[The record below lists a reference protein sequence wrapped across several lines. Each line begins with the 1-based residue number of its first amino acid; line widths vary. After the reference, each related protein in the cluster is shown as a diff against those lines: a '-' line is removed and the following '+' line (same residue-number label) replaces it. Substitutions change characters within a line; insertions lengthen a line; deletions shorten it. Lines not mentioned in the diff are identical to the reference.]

1 MRVRPTRESGSEH
14 FSSAPTMIPPPCEAR
29 RDGPPFLPK
38 SRHQTSDESS
48 ESEENSPLLPPF
60 QAAVTY
66 VGTNADGSCLLVG
79 TTEGFLVWT
88 VQPLRC
94 MYTCACGPVTLVE
107 MLLRT
112 SLVAVVGSGLSPTS
126 SRRLLTLFNCRV
138 TPPSVSTSSPCSAC
152 AQMPGESS
160 LGLEAIKASLVLPD
174 AVAALRLTPE
184 RLVAFLHREIHFFAL
199 HNLARLHVLRREQLV
214 ILEPVLPPHLQ
225 RRFPAETAVN
235 FFRPA
240 ALATKALAETV
251 AQAIAS
257 AETTE
262 GYYGKLSRE
271 EQEEDEDEEEDE
283 GALCGSVLNPAVV
296 VGCPRRRAADR
307 RHFRDRRQMGGS
319 TLGAC
324 DREEAEENAR
334 KKKAVEAA
342 TEAAGRGKGGREGD
356 AVCAVCWTPQHSFL
370 AVPGSKRRS
379 NSGTASSPSPVR
391 CDATTRLPSVA
402 ASAPQSS
409 ILSSTFSSFS
419 VSPPGVVFLFDLSSL
434 RCLGWRTAHRH
445 RLTAM
450 NFHHSGS
457 RLATLSSRGTLARV
471 FSVPDL
477 TAVATLRLSRP
488 SPQGPLSLP
497 LKRGVGASSRRR
509 RPAGRGRFEYTLSTL
524 SVSSSPSSPSSSPSA
539 SASRS
544 PSLSSSARTSDA
556 PDASARPKDRR
567 VSLPQLEE
575 RPLESPPSPEGPS
588 AASSEATPLSTGL
601 LSPRDPS
608 VASAEPAL
616 SDRND
621 PLFQDAPLSGAP
633 PPSFRSSASASSS
646 SSSSCSPPSSACSAS
661 SSSSPPSPH
670 SSSVSVASA
679 KQRRKSRRQTRREAL
694 RPATPTAKAGEA
706 GSQQTATREEEGSGE
721 AERPLTSAATVR
733 LLKDDRRAA
742 RETPEE
748 EHQKDQTEDEAGG
761 LRVADDGRLETQEA
775 SDDARVQKKKENMAF
790 ADSLRE
796 TGEAFNEEAKE
807 TVSRDGKDSS
817 SLCGMLR
824 RQDPVK
830 PLESHAATTSQPSSL
845 HEAAAAITSSSRSQ
859 EKVSFPSSSP
869 SLSSSP
875 PLSSSSPPL
884 SSSSPPLSSS
894 SPSRSSSA
902 RASLFSSLLSPAPD
916 PEAEETVARAH
927 PDVSCPAA
935 EAATSLWGS
944 VSSSTSNRCRY
955 SQHESP
961 SSPLLPHTAAF
972 SPSPS
977 RYVAEC
983 VPLET
988 DRGSDKRVSF
998 VSSVFSFSSVASVSL
1013 PSSPSSAASR
1023 RRGSLPASRSASWA
1037 LSGSR
1042 RRQECAATDRDSL
1055 QDSGRARVSA
1065 SQGERLLVCSLL
1077 STHPFLPLPQEAE
1090 RDRRS
1095 GISAGRDSCSG
1106 ERDET
1111 PEATTEAR
1119 ARADGG
1125 ASGEDAKGLRRL
1137 RASKTQAANSEE
1149 ERTEKRVP
1157 MVCRSSPGF
1166 RGDRDD
1172 RRGEDSKDKG
1182 EVQRTGEEARDEEE
1196 EPHEAE
1202 EEAKRE
1208 RWKCEG
1214 GRCFSQAGDPEKE
1227 RLFSSAEGSSRTRG
1241 KEGDKNDNRRK
1252 EKKEKAN
1259 KKRKKRREESERRVS
1274 TLEAQEGDLS
1284 GAGAEKRRDEDA
1296 REREASTQ
1304 KERSK
1309 KEKETEESTH
1319 EREGKREE
1327 PCPNAEW
1334 NCVGETDEM
1343 RAADAE
1349 RDDEA
1354 EEGKTAKDK
1363 LQMAEALRGTAVP
1376 SVSRRSSQADGHYTL
1391 LFSPQKETKKEK
1403 RRRRRQSATGIQSA
1417 SSSLPASASSSKLES
1432 RLPVESVKGT
1442 GQTSERKQSTKNEE
1456 ESDRTT
1462 KEKTEETETEE
1473 QTKTDATHSVEA
1485 SPTAGTG
1492 TSFAS
1497 AYVLCDESASDFS
1510 GSSACSL
1517 AGETEEF
1524 ECSQVLA
1531 DAEETEEGV
1540 LISSTSVLVASAVP
1554 LSLKGSEHQ
1563 TFERLSSSAAASSSS
1578 SSPSYRVSASPSEKV
1593 PPPDVYK
1600 ASPVPQTGDAEAGSR
1615 KEERKEERNEE
1626 RKEER
1631 KEEGRRHCGG
1641 AAGENSHELGTVFA
1655 GCVRLLRLKAET
1667 EKSPRERNVGGR
1679 EAERKELR
1687 KENESSTSHV
1697 ASSAEGRDAGSVS
1710 DGTGVFLWSRE
1721 RQATTRARREASKTT
1736 EQKDVEAQESRT
1748 ALACCLSRVEDFRR
1762 GDRDEEWMVLG
1773 REKKSGKKVTTRE
1786 KGKSEA
1792 SKWWGVLAAH
1802 PPPEAPLPSAP
1813 AVVEPPAYGGV
1824 YRRRELSEKR
1834 ERSSWRGDTGGN
1846 LREEAIEG
1854 AENAEAKQRPENVT
1868 DEAGDP
1874 SSSMP
1879 FKDARCQRSETA
1891 ETAET
1896 AERGRGER
1904 NERERRRE
1912 RKCRKC
1918 QRQVAILMSQEACHA
1933 GAVAYERERG
1943 PRIPYIAF
1951 DAEGSLLTATSGD
1964 GWVYVF
1970 QLSSASASSLP
1981 RPSAVHTPQG
1991 HAFASFLSRTATEDN
2006 CRFSASSRETPFPLS
2021 SPDGVPCRP
2030 SMGAAANQVS
2040 AKETNVTEERHHSAV
2055 PPFSSPSFAA
2065 SSTWTS
2071 PSFLSFSEDSN
2082 RRDKEN
2088 ARKEGD
2094 RRDAGSLSASL
2105 GSYATSA
2112 VSSLLSFFLPGSE
2125 ALVEAQSCCCY
2136 LQLPHFKNRLSRQCV
2151 PMLLGAEPTSP
2162 ELSPRPSARVSSV
2175 SDGVPSVFG
2184 GVSSGARER
2193 RIQVLVATYSG
2204 CAYLYEH
2211 EAENAHAVS
2220 AASRT
2225 TLASESAC
2233 ASSFPHWSQSATP
2246 SSSDRAHQGR
2256 KSAKS
2261 CCARMRREVILQT
2274 CNSGLFEDDASW

>member
-1 MRVRPTRESGSEH
+1 MRVGPTRESGSEH
-14 FSSAPTMIPPPCEAR
+14 FSRAPTLIPQPCKAR

-38 SRHQTSDESS
+38 STHQTSGESS

-60 QAAVTY
+60 KAAVTY

-138 TPPSVSTSSPCSAC
+138 TPPSVSSSSSCSAC

-214 ILEPVLPPHLQ
+214 ILEPVPPPHLQ
-225 RRFPAETAVN
+225 RSFPAETAVN

-283 GALCGSVLNPAVV
+283 GALCGSDLNPAVV
-296 VGCPRRRAADR
+296 VGRPRRRAADR
-307 RHFRDRRQMGGS
+307 RQFRDRRQMGGS
-319 TLGAC
+319 TVGGC
-324 DREEAEENAR
+324 GWEEAEENAR

-370 AVPGSKRRS
+370 AVPGSKKRS

-402 ASAPQSS
+402 ASAPESF

-497 LKRGVGASSRRR
+497 LRKGVGASSRRR

-539 SASRS
+539 STSRS
-544 PSLSSSARTSDA
+544 PSLSSSARSSDA
-556 PDASARPKDRR
+556 RDASSRPQNRR
-567 VSLPQLEE
+567 VSLSQLEE
-575 RPLESPPSPEGPS
+575 RLVESPPSPAGPS
-588 AASSEATPLSTGL
+588 EASGEATPLSTCL
-601 LSPRDPS
+601 VSPTDPP

-616 SDRND
+616 RDRND

-633 PPSFRSSASASSS
+633 PPSFRSSASSSSSSSSSASS
-646 SSSSCSPPSSACSAS
+646 SSSSCSPPSSTCSAS
-661 SSSSPPSPH
+661 SSSSPPSPR
-670 SSSVSVASA
+670 SSTVSVASA
-679 KQRRKSRRQTRREAL
+679 KQRRKGRRQTRSGAI
-694 RPATPTAKAGEA
+694 RPATSTSKVGET
-706 GSQQTATREEEGSGE
+706 GSQQTETREGESGE
-721 AERPLTSAATVR
+721 EESSLSSAAAVR
-733 LLKDDRRAA
+733 LLKDDRQAI
-742 RETPEE
+742 RETLDE
-748 EHQKDQTEDEAGG
+748 EHEKGQTEKEAGG
-761 LRVADDGRLETQEA
+761 FRASGDSRLESKEA
-775 SDDARVQKKKENMAF
+775 SDDASEQKKKVNVGF
-790 ADSLRE
+790 ADSLQE
-796 TGEAFNEEAKE
+796 TGEMFNEEAKE
-807 TVSRDGKDSS
+807 TLSRDGKYSS
-817 SLCGMLR
+817 SLLGMLR
-824 RQDPVK
+824 RQDAVK
-830 PLESHAATTSQPSSL
+830 SLESSAATTSQPSSL
-845 HEAAAAITSSSRSQ
+845 REAAVAITSSSRSQ
-859 EKVSFPSSSP
+859 EMVSSSSSSP
-869 SLSSSP
+869 SLSSPP
-875 PLSSSSPPL
+875 PLSSSS
-884 SSSSPPLSSS
+884 SSSS
-894 SPSRSSSA
+894 RT
-902 RASLFSSLLSPAPD
+902 SLFSSLLSPVPD
-916 PEAEETVARAH
+916 PEAEKTVARAH
-927 PDVSCPAA
+927 PDVSCPAT
-935 EAATSLWGS
+935 EAATSRSGS
-944 VSSSTSNRCRY
+944 VSSTSTRCRC
-955 SQHESP
+955 SPHASP
-961 SSPLLPHTAAF
+961 SSPLLPHTPAF

-977 RYVAEC
+977 RCVAEC
-983 VPLET
+983 VPLEAS
-988 DRGSDKRVSF
+988 RGSDKRVSF
-998 VSSVFSFSSVASVSL
+998 VSSVFSFSSVSSVSL
-1013 PSSPSSAASR
+1013 PSSPLSAASR

-1042 RRQECAATDRDSL
+1042 KRQGCADTDRVPL
-1055 QDSGRARVSA
+1055 QDSGRTRVSA

-1090 RDRRS
+1090 RDRRP
-1095 GISAGRDSCSG
+1095 GISAGRVSRSG

-1111 PEATTEAR
+1111 PEATSEAR
-1119 ARADGG
+1119 AREDGG
-1125 ASGEDAKGLRRL
+1125 ASGEDAQGLRRL

-1149 ERTEKRVP
+1149 ELTEKRVP
-1157 MVCRSSPGF
+1157 MVCGSSRGF

-1172 RRGEDSKDKG
+1172 QRGEESKDS
-1182 EVQRTGEEARDEEE
+1182 EDVQATGEEAREEGAEAHEVE
-1196 EPHEAE
+1196 EA
-1202 EEAKRE
+1202 AKRE
-1208 RWKCEG
+1208 RWKRGG
-1214 GRCFSQAGDPEKE
+1214 GRCFSQPGDPEKE
-1227 RLFSSAEGSSRTRG
+1227 RLFSSADGSSRTRG
-1241 KEGDKNDNRRK
+1241 KEGDKNDKRRK

-1259 KKRKKRREESERRVS
+1259 NKRKRRKGESERRVS
-1274 TLEAQEGDLS
+1274 TVEAQEGGLS
-1284 GAGAEKRRDEDA
+1284 EASAEKQREEGA
-1296 REREASTQ
+1296 REREEPTQ
-1304 KERSK
+1304 KERRE
-1309 KEKETEESTH
+1309 KEKETEESSH

-1327 PCPNAEW
+1327 TGPNTEW
-1334 NCVGETDEM
+1334 SCVGEADEV
-1343 RAADAE
+1343 RAGDAE

-1363 LQMAEALRGTAVP
+1363 LQMTEALRGTAVP
-1376 SVSRRSSQADGHYTL
+1376 FPSLSGRSSRADGHYTL
-1391 LFSPQKETKKEK
+1391 LFSPKKETKKEK
-1403 RRRRRQSATGIQSA
+1403 RRRRRQGATGSHSA
-1417 SSSLPASASSSKLES
+1417 SSSLPAPASSSLES
-1432 RLPVESVKGT
+1432 RLRVESVEGT
-1442 GQTSERKQSTKNEE
+1442 EQTSERKQSTKKEE
-1456 ESDRTT
+1456 ESDRTKEET
-1462 KEKTEETETEE
+1462 KEETEGEEE
-1473 QTKTDATHSVEA
+1473 QTKTDVPHSVEA

-1492 TSFAS
+1492 TPFAS
-1497 AYVLCDESASDFS
+1497 AYVLCDESASDLS
-1510 GSSACSL
+1510 GVSACSL
-1517 AGETEEF
+1517 AGETEDF

-1540 LISSTSVLVASAVP
+1540 LISSTCVLNASTVP
-1554 LSLKGSEHQ
+1554 LSLERTEQQ
-1563 TFERLSSSAAASSSS
+1563 TFEGLSSSAAASSSS
-1578 SSPSYRVSASPSEKV
+1578 SSPFSRVSLSPSEKV
-1593 PPPDVYK
+1593 SRPD
-1600 ASPVPQTGDAEAGSR
+1600 AHATLTFSQTGDAEAGSR
-1615 KEERKEERNEE
+1615 KEE
-1626 RKEER
+1626 
-1631 KEEGRRHCGG
+1631 GRRHYGVS
-1641 AAGENSHELGTVFA
+1641 AGEDAHELDSVFA
-1655 GCVRLLRLKAET
+1655 GCVGPLQHTAET
-1667 EKSPRERNVGGR
+1667 EKSPRERNLAGT
-1679 EAERKELR
+1679 EAARKELR
-1687 KENESSTSHV
+1687 MENDSSNAHVTSC
-1697 ASSAEGRDAGSVS
+1697 AEGRDASFAS
-1710 DGTGVFLWSRE
+1710 DETSVFLWSDE
-1721 RQATTRARREASKTT
+1721 RQATTRSKREAHNTT
-1736 EQKDVEAQESRT
+1736 DEKEDEAQESRT
-1748 ALACCLSRVEDFRR
+1748 ALACSLSRVEDFRR
-1762 GDRDEEWMVLG
+1762 DDRDEDWMVLG
-1773 REKKSGKKVTTRE
+1773 REKKSGNKVASGE
-1786 KGKSEA
+1786 KGKREA

-1802 PPPEAPLPSAP
+1802 PRPEAPRPSAP
-1813 AVVEPPAYGGV
+1813 AVVEPHAYGGV

-1834 ERSSWRGDTGGN
+1834 ERRFWRGNTGGN
-1846 LREEAIEG
+1846 LRGEATEG
-1854 AENAEAKQRPENVT
+1854 AEAAEAEQWPEKVT
-1868 DEAGDP
+1868 DEDGDR
-1874 SSSMP
+1874 SSSTP
-1879 FKDARCQRSETA
+1879 FKEAPGQPSK
-1891 ETAET
+1891 TAET

-1904 NERERRRE
+1904 SERERRRE

-1951 DAEGSLLTATSGD
+1951 DAEGSLITATSGD

-1970 QLSSASASSLP
+1970 QLSSASARAVP
-1981 RPSAVHTPQG
+1981 RRSAVHTPQG
-1991 HAFASFLSRTATEDN
+1991 QTFSSFLPHSATEDRY
-2006 CRFSASSRETPFPLS
+2006 RFSASSRETPFSLS
-2021 SPDGVPCRP
+2021 SLDGVPCRT
-2030 SMGAAANQVS
+2030 STGSAANELS
-2040 AKETNVTEERHHSAV
+2040 AKETNVTEERYHNAGPS
-2055 PPFSSPSFAA
+2055 FSSPSFASTSISTSLA
-2065 SSTWTS
+2065 S
-2071 PSFLSFSEDSN
+2071 LSFSEAAN
-2082 RRDKEN
+2082 RREN
-2088 ARKEGD
+2088 ENTRKEGD

-2151 PMLLGAEPTSP
+2151 PMLLGTEPTSP
-2162 ELSPRPSARVSSV
+2162 ELSPRPSASVASV
-2175 SDGVPSVFG
+2175 SDGV
-2184 GVSSGARER
+2184 SSGAGER

-2211 EAENAHAVS
+2211 EAENVHAVS
-2220 AASRT
+2220 TPSPT
-2225 TLASESAC
+2225 TPASESAFS
-2233 ASSFPHWSQSATP
+2233 SSFPHWSQSVKP
-2246 SSSDRAHQGR
+2246 SLLDHARQGR

-2261 CCARMRREVILQT
+2261 CCARMRREVILQS
-2274 CNSGLFEDDASW
+2274 CNSGLFEDDASS